1 MSKAM
6 IITVGGTPTPIIK
19 TINEQ
24 KPVFICFLASQKTND
39 KVVEI
44 KKGLTCNVKSEVVL
58 LDNVND
64 LLHCYNKSVEAA
76 ERMLEKGFTPND
88 VIIDYTGGTKNMS
101 AAVVLATVSYGFVF
115 SYVGGIER
123 DKEGVGIVINGK
135 EKIYHG
141 INPWDFL
148 AVEEKKKIAILFNS
162 CQYQGAKNLIEELMN
177 KVSPSEKPVFE
188 VLRFLVEGFYK
199 WDMFQHKGAK
209 NCFKRANVD
218 SFIGIAKAKEDARL
232 LKFAQSVKQAY
243 GNLIRIVDCLENSK
257 NICLRLM
264 EDLFENA
271 ERRYKEGKV
280 DDAILRLYRIVEM
293 AAQERL
299 LTKHKIDTSDVNR
312 SKVPSDFLHELK
324 KTGKDKKNKKIKIG
338 LYDSYNLLDRLGDN
352 LGKSYFNNK
361 EKFLGIQ
368 SARNDSYLAH
378 GIASSKSETYTSLKE
393 FVLTIN
399 KEIKNVTTFPHMR
412 I

>member
-1 MSKAM
+1 M

-76 ERMLEKGFTPND
+76 DRMLEKGFTQND

-148 AVEEKKKIAILFNS
+148 AVEEKRKIAILFNS

-188 VLRFLVEGFYK
+188 VLRFLVEGF
-199 WDMFQHKGAK
+199 
-209 NCFKRANVD
+209 
-218 SFIGIAKAKEDARL
+218 
-232 LKFAQSVKQAY
+232 
-243 GNLIRIVDCLENSK
+243 
-257 NICLRLM
+257 
-264 EDLFENA
+264 
-271 ERRYKEGKV
+271 
-280 DDAILRLYRIVEM
+280 
-293 AAQERL
+293 
-299 LTKHKIDTSDVNR
+299 
-312 SKVPSDFLHELK
+312 
-324 KTGKDKKNKKIKIG
+324 
-338 LYDSYNLLDRLGDN
+338 
-352 LGKSYFNNK
+352 
-361 EKFLGIQ
+361 
-368 SARNDSYLAH
+368 
-378 GIASSKSETYTSLKE
+378 
-393 FVLTIN
+393 
-399 KEIKNVTTFPHMR
+399 
-412 I
+412 